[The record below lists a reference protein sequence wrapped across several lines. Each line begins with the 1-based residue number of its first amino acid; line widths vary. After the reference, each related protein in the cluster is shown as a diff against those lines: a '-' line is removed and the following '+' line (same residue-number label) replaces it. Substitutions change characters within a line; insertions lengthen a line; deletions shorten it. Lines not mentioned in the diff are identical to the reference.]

1 MDNNNYNILL
11 TLGINKII
19 TENYKKTSNSHSKLS
34 SNLSSTTN
42 NKYYDEN
49 DFNKLYFQLREKLNQ
64 KLYKKAILEIE
75 HNIKKLKNINQIR
88 KIQILKILALIKIIN
103 TKTKKYFYNNE
114 INNINSFHLKSI
126 KKYFYFIN
134 KEILNITKNFFETFN
149 KNNCK
154 EIINNSI
161 DFIQDIFYIY
171 FYYFNI
177 MLKFYLILNDFKNIS
192 LYFIYSFKLFRFSY
206 EFITNS
212 KTLNKISNIFLLY
225 VKFLIINRE
234 YEICVIYLEKII
246 NICLKELMIKIKNIF
261 NVNNNNNN
269 IFKTIKNIIITLFYF
284 GICYENMGK
293 IKKSAECYKQC
304 FWFTKKFLNKNNK
317 DNFFYIFFKFIV
329 ERSINYNKTILYI
342 NKCINK
348 KNNNI
353 GNNNDNNNIKKFDN
367 KNLNEKYEKKYKN
380 LIHFIKNLN
389 VNEINT
395 INKYKYPKL
404 YYKKTPFNH
413 KEFNLNNLRLLEA
426 YSSREFKNIIKD
438 MKKINLYDIDNNL
451 YNKIQKNYSK
461 RFYDI
466 FINNN
471 NNKSESNNYKNNKI
485 NESCNNNNI
494 TSNINNINNSNNNLN
509 NNNNDNND
517 NKKIYNIKLLN
528 NPLKEK
534 NLIFKKIFLKKN
546 SENNNYNNINYI
558 NYSKNSSR
566 IKTNNNNLS
575 YSINNVSH
583 TNFNL
588 NKKIKKINISTKNV
602 LKIENSLMKFSPIN
616 IREKSYKKKLKY
628 ISKLTDR
635 EFDFQK
641 NLLSLKKHS
650 IENEIKIFNKFEVKK
665 NALNFFNKINILN
678 NTINLNNNN
687 SISNEEYHK
696 MKINNNIE
704 NTFYK
709 SLSNKSFIEY
719 KKNLKNKKK
728 LKNYYKQESEDEN
741 DINSFNKRTIN
752 LLDKNLQYIENNIRI
767 KKKQLKNKKIFS
779 NKLN

>member
-1 MDNNNYNILL
+1 MDNNNYNIFL

-19 TENYKKTSNSHSKLS
+19 AENYKKTSNSHSKLS

-42 NKYYDEN
+42 NKYYDEDDYN
-49 DFNKLYFQLREKLNQ
+49 ELYFQLREKLNQ
-64 KLYKKAILEIE
+64 KLYKKTIIEIE
-75 HNIKKLKNINQIR
+75 HNIKKLKNIEHIR
-88 KIQILKILALIKIIN
+88 KIQFLKILAIIKIIK
-103 TKTKKYFYNNE
+103 TKTKKYFYDNE
-114 INNINSFHLKSI
+114 INNINSFQLKSI

-134 KEILNITKNFFETFN
+134 KEIINITKKFFDTFN

-154 EIINNSI
+154 EIINNNI
-161 DFIQDIFYIY
+161 DFIQDIFFIY

-225 VKFLIINRE
+225 AKFLIINRE
-234 YEICVIYLEKII
+234 YEICITFLEKII
-246 NICLKELMIKIKNIF
+246 NICFKELMLKIKNIF
-261 NVNNNNNN
+261 NFNNNNN
-269 IFKTIKNIIITLFYF
+269 IYKTIKNIIITLFYF

-304 FWFTKKFLNKNNK
+304 FWFSKKFFNKLNK

-329 ERSINYNKTILYI
+329 QRSIRYNETILYI

-348 KNNNI
+348 KNKIEND
-353 GNNNDNNNIKKFDN
+353 NDNNNKKYND
-367 KNLNEKYEKKYKN
+367 KNINEKYEKKYKN

-426 YSSREFKNIIKD
+426 YSSKEFKNIIKD

-466 FINNN
+466 FINNIN

-485 NESCNNNNI
+485 NENSNNNNN
-494 TSNINNINNSNNNLN
+494 TSNINNINYSNNNLN
-509 NNNNDNND
+509 NNNNDN
-517 NKKIYNIKLLN
+517 KKIFNIKLLN
-528 NPLKEK
+528 NSKSLKEK

-546 SENNNYNNINYI
+546 LEKNNNSNINYI

-566 IKTNNNNLS
+566 IKTNNNLS
-575 YSINNVSH
+575 YSINNISN
-583 TNFNL
+583 TNFN
-588 NKKIKKINISTKNV
+588 IKKKNNISKKN
-602 LKIENSLMKFSPIN
+602 LSNIENEQMRFSPIN

-650 IENEIKIFNKFEVKK
+650 NDNEIKIFNKFEVKK

-678 NTINLNNNN
+678 NTNILNNNNN
-687 SISNEEYHK
+687 SISNEDYHK
-696 MKINNNIE
+696 MKVNNNIE

-728 LKNYYKQESEDEN
+728 IKNYFQQEREDDN
-741 DINSFNKRTIN
+741 DINSFNKKTIY
-752 LLDKNLQYIENNIRI
+752 LLDKNLKYIENNIRI
-767 KKKQLKNKKIFS
+767 KKKLLKNKKIFS
-779 NKLN
+779 KE